1 MIRFESTIAACH
13 KYKAMPVEIE
23 GDLPLLRER
32 LRNATGA
39 NRFSVRGSDRQVTI
53 TATGELIGYICK
65 EC

>member
-13 KYKAMPVEIE
+13 KYKSMPVEIE

-32 LRNATGA
+32 LRNATG
-39 NRFSVRGSDRQVTI
+39 
-53 TATGELIGYICK
+53 ELIGYICK